1 MLADQ
6 RMILA
11 LDSASASSSAP
22 DLTTLSEDL
31 PSVSRNCVIE
41 SLQVAAWVA
50 QKGGGQVVEG
60 LVNCYS
66 KKKKKNKKIGGGS
79 WSPAAKSWG
88 SEMEGA
94 DESGEVEVN
103 TSELIGGIGREL
115 AISCLL
121 RLPRSYYYDV
131 ACVNRSFYSLVR
143 VGELYRLRREAGIV
157 EQMIYCSCN
166 VLEWEG
172 FDPCRQRWFSIP
184 SMPPIECFTLADKE
198 SLAVGT
204 NILVFG
210 KRVEAHVVLR
220 YSLLTNSW
228 TTGEMMNTP
237 RCLFGSASFGEKAIV
252 AGGIGEN
259 GALSSAELYDSEMRT
274 WTTLPSMNR
283 ARQMCSG
290 FFMDGK
296 FYVIGGKAEKHNEV
310 LSCAEEF
317 DLENGTWRLI
327 PDMAQGLNGGSG
339 APPLVAVVNNE
350 LYAADYATKEVRKY
364 DKENNAWITLGL
376 LPGRYTSV
384 HGWGIAFRSCGDM
397 LIVIGAMSVGG
408 GGVIEICSWVPKNEP
423 PDWKIIGTR
432 RSGSFVYNCA
442 VMSC

>member
-1 MLADQ
+1 MLGEQ
-6 RMILA
+6 RVLLS
-11 LDSASASSSAP
+11 LDSASSSRSEP
-22 DLTTLSEDL
+22 DLIISQDL
-31 PSVSRNCVIE
+31 TSGSRQRVLGSLEVLWGQKRGQTE
-41 SLQVAAWVA
+41 SL
-50 QKGGGQVVEG
+50 
-60 LVNCYS
+60 VNHCS
-66 KKKKKNKKIGGGS
+66 KKYKVASGS
-79 WSPAAKSWG
+79 GNPETRGWH
-88 SEMEGA
+88 SEMEDA
-94 DESGEVEVN
+94 DQTVEAN

-121 RLPRSYYYDV
+121 RLPRSYYCAV
-131 ACVNRSFYSLVR
+131 ACVNSSFCSLIRS
-143 VGELYRLRREAGIV
+143 GELYRLRREARIV

-166 VLEWEG
+166 VLEWDG
-172 FDPCRQRWFSIP
+172 FDPNRQRWFSIP

-210 KRVEAHVVLR
+210 RKVEAHVVLR

-259 GALSSAELYDSEMRT
+259 GTLSSAELYDSEMQT

-296 FYVIGGKAEKHNEV
+296 FYIIGGKADKPNEI

-317 DLENGTWRLI
+317 DLEKGTWRLI
-327 PDMAQGLNGGSG
+327 PDMACGLKWWKWCS
-339 APPLVAVVNNE
+339 
-350 LYAADYATKEVRKY
+350 
-364 DKENNAWITLGL
+364 
-376 LPGRYTSV
+376 TSCCC
-384 HGWGIAFRSCGDM
+384 R
-397 LIVIGAMSVGG
+397 
-408 GGVIEICSWVPKNEP
+408 E
-423 PDWKIIGTR
+423 
-432 RSGSFVYNCA
+432 
-442 VMSC
+442 

>member
-1 MLADQ
+1 MEDADQ
-6 RMILA
+6 
-11 LDSASASSSAP
+11 
-22 DLTTLSEDL
+22 
-31 PSVSRNCVIE
+31 N
-41 SLQVAAWVA
+41 
-50 QKGGGQVVEG
+50 G
-60 LVNCYS
+60 
-66 KKKKKNKKIGGGS
+66 
-79 WSPAAKSWG
+79 
-88 SEMEGA
+88 
-94 DESGEVEVN
+94 EVN

-115 AISCLL
+115 SISCLL
-121 RLPRSYYYDV
+121 RLPRSYYYDM

-143 VGELYRLRREAGIV
+143 YGELYRLRREARIV

-166 VLEWEG
+166 VLEWDG
-172 FDPCRQRWFSIP
+172 FDLCRQRWFSIP

-210 KRVEAHVVLR
+210 RRVEAHIVLR

-259 GALSSAELYDSEMRT
+259 GTLSSAELYDSEMQT
-274 WTTLPSMNR
+274 WTTLPNMNK

-296 FYVIGGKAEKHNEV
+296 FYVIGGKGERPNEI

-327 PDMAQGLNGGSG
+327 PDMARGLNGGSG
-339 APPLVAVVNNE
+339 APPLVAVVSNE
-350 LYAADYATKEVRKY
+350 LYAADYASKEVRKY
-364 DKENNAWITLGL
+364 DKQNNAWITLGT

-384 HGWGIAFRSCGDM
+384 HGWGLAFRSCGDM
-397 LIVIGAMSVGG
+397 LIVIGGMSVGG
-408 GGVIEICSWVPKNEP
+408 SGVIEICSWVPNNGL

-432 RSGSFVYNCA
+432 HSGSFVYNCA

>member
-1 MLADQ
+1 MLGEQ
-6 RMILA
+6 RVLLS
-11 LDSASASSSAP
+11 LDSASSSRSEP
-22 DLTTLSEDL
+22 DLIISQDL
-31 PSVSRNCVIE
+31 TSGSRQRVLGSLEVLWGQKRGQTE
-41 SLQVAAWVA
+41 SL
-50 QKGGGQVVEG
+50 
-60 LVNCYS
+60 VNHCS
-66 KKKKKNKKIGGGS
+66 KKYKVASGS
-79 WSPAAKSWG
+79 GNPETRGWH
-88 SEMEGA
+88 SEMEDA
-94 DESGEVEVN
+94 DQTVEAN

-121 RLPRSYYYDV
+121 RLPRSYYCAV
-131 ACVNRSFYSLVR
+131 ACVNSSFCSLIRS
-143 VGELYRLRREAGIV
+143 GELYRLRREARIV

-166 VLEWEG
+166 VLEWDG
-172 FDPCRQRWFSIP
+172 FDPNRQRWFSIP

-210 KRVEAHVVLR
+210 RKVEAHVVLR

-259 GALSSAELYDSEMRT
+259 GTLSSAELYDSEMQT

-296 FYVIGGKAEKHNEV
+296 FYIIGGKADKPNEI

-317 DLENGTWRLI
+317 DLEKGTWRLI
-327 PDMAQGLNGGSG
+327 PDMACGLNGGSG

-350 LYAADYATKEVRKY
+350 LYAVDYALKEVRKY
-364 DKENNAWITLGL
+364 NKENNVWITLGS

-384 HGWGIAFRSCGDM
+384 HGWGLAFRSCGDR
-397 LIVIGAMSVGG
+397 LIVIGGMSVGG
-408 GGVIEICSWVPKNEP
+408 SGVIEICSWVPSDGP
-423 PDWKIIGTR
+423 PDWKIIGSR
-432 RSGSFVYNCA
+432 NSGSFVYNCA

>member
-1 MLADQ
+1 MLRDQ
-6 RMILA
+6 QVLT
-11 LDSASASSSAP
+11 LDSASSSSSAP
-22 DLTTLSEDL
+22 DLTLSEEL
-31 PSVSRNCVIE
+31 TSGSSNCVSE
-41 SLQVAAWVA
+41 SLQVAWSE
-50 QKGGGQVVEG
+50 KGGQVKAP
-60 LVNCYS
+60 VNCYS
-66 KKKKKNKKIGGGS
+66 KKNKVCSGS
-79 WSPAAKSWG
+79 GSPAIESWG
-88 SEMEGA
+88 SEMEDA
-94 DESGEVEVN
+94 DQNGEVN
-103 TSELIGGIGREL
+103 TSELIDGIGREL
-115 AISCLL
+115 TISCLL

-131 ACVNRSFYSLVR
+131 ASVNRSFYSLVR
-143 VGELYRLRREAGIV
+143 SGELYRLRREARIV

-166 VLEWEG
+166 VLEWDG
-172 FDPCRQRWFSIP
+172 FDPCRQRWFSIT
-184 SMPPIECFTLADKE
+184 SMPAIECFTLADKE

-210 KRVEAHVVLR
+210 RRVEAHVVLR

-259 GALSSAELYDSEMRT
+259 GTLNSAELYDSEMQT
-274 WTTLPSMNR
+274 WTTLPNMNR

-296 FYVIGGKAEKHNEV
+296 FYVIGGKAEKHNEI

-327 PDMAQGLNGGSG
+327 PDMARGLNGGSG

-350 LYAADYATKEVRKY
+350 LYAADYASKEVRKY
-364 DKENNAWITLGL
+364 DKENNAWITLGS

-384 HGWGIAFRSCGDM
+384 HGWGLAFRSCGDM
-397 LIVIGAMSVGG
+397 LIVIGGISVGG
-408 GGVIEICSWVPKNEP
+408 SGVIEICSWVPNNGL
-423 PDWKIIGTR
+423 PDWKIIGTHQ
-432 RSGSFVYNCA
+432 SGSFVYNCA

>member
-1 MLADQ
+1 
-6 RMILA
+6 MILG
-11 LDSASASSSAP
+11 LDSATSSSTAP
-22 DLTTLSEDL
+22 DLTRAEED
-31 PSVSRNCVIE
+31 PSVSRSCVIDR
-41 SLQVAAWVA
+41 LQVGWA
-50 QKGGGQVVEG
+50 QKGGQVED

-66 KKKKKNKKIGGGS
+66 KKKSKTCSGS
-79 WSPAAKSWG
+79 RNLAARAWS
-88 SEMEGA
+88 SEMEGS
-94 DESGEVEVN
+94 DEGGEVN
-103 TSELIGGIGREL
+103 TGDLIGGIGREL

-143 VGELYRLRREAGIV
+143 FGELYRLRREAGIV

-172 FDPCRQRWFSIP
+172 FDPRRQRWFSIP

-252 AGGIGEN
+252 AGGIGQN
-259 GALSSAELYDSEMRT
+259 GTLDSAELYDSEMQT

-296 FYVIGGKAEKHNEV
+296 FYVIGGKSERHNEI

-317 DLENGTWRLI
+317 DLESSTWRLI

-397 LIVIGAMSVGG
+397 LIVIGAMSAGG
-408 GGVIEICSWVPKNEP
+408 SGVIEICSWVPNNGL

>member
-1 MLADQ
+1 MLGDQ
-6 RMILA
+6 RMILG
-11 LDSASASSSAP
+11 LDSATSSSTAP
-22 DLTTLSEDL
+22 DLTRAEED
-31 PSVSRNCVIE
+31 PSVSRSCVIDR
-41 SLQVAAWVA
+41 LQVGWA
-50 QKGGGQVVEG
+50 QKGGQVEG

-66 KKKKKNKKIGGGS
+66 KKNKTGS
-79 WSPAAKSWG
+79 GSRNLAARAWS
-88 SEMEGA
+88 SEMEGS
-94 DESGEVEVN
+94 DEGGEVN
-103 TSELIGGIGREL
+103 TGDLIGGIGREL

-143 VGELYRLRREAGIV
+143 FGELYRLRREAGIV

-172 FDPCRQRWFSIP
+172 FDPRRQRWFSIP

-252 AGGIGEN
+252 AGGIGQN
-259 GALSSAELYDSEMRT
+259 GTLDSAELYDSEMQT

-296 FYVIGGKAEKHNEV
+296 FYVIGGKSERHNEI

-317 DLENGTWRLI
+317 DLESSTWRLI

-384 HGWGIAFRSCGDM
+384 HGWGIAFRSCGNM
-397 LIVIGAMSVGG
+397 LIVIGAMSAGG
-408 GGVIEICSWVPKNEP
+408 SGVIEICSWVPNNGL

>member
-1 MLADQ
+1 MLRDQ
-6 RMILA
+6 QVLT
-11 LDSASASSSAP
+11 LDSASSSSSAP
-22 DLTTLSEDL
+22 DLTLSEEL
-31 PSVSRNCVIE
+31 TSGSSNCVSE
-41 SLQVAAWVA
+41 SLQVAWSE
-50 QKGGGQVVEG
+50 KGGQVKAP
-60 LVNCYS
+60 VNCYS
-66 KKKKKNKKIGGGS
+66 KKNKVCSGS
-79 WSPAAKSWG
+79 GSPAIESWG
-88 SEMEGA
+88 SEMEDA
-94 DESGEVEVN
+94 DQNGEVN

-115 AISCLL
+115 TISCLL

-143 VGELYRLRREAGIV
+143 SGELYRLRREAWIV

-166 VLEWEG
+166 VLEWNG
-172 FDPCRQRWFSIP
+172 FDPCRQRWFSIT
-184 SMPPIECFTLADKE
+184 SMPAIECFTLADKE

-210 KRVEAHVVLR
+210 RRVEAHVVLR

-259 GALSSAELYDSEMRT
+259 GTLSSAELYDSEMET

-296 FYVIGGKAEKHNEV
+296 FYVIGGKAEKHNEI

-327 PDMAQGLNGGSG
+327 PDMARGLNGGSG

-350 LYAADYATKEVRKY
+350 LYAADYASKEVRK
-364 DKENNAWITLGL
+364 
-376 LPGRYTSV
+376 
-384 HGWGIAFRSCGDM
+384 
-397 LIVIGAMSVGG
+397 
-408 GGVIEICSWVPKNEP
+408 
-423 PDWKIIGTR
+423 
-432 RSGSFVYNCA
+432 
-442 VMSC
+442 

>member
-1 MLADQ
+1 MVS
-6 RMILA
+6 A
-11 LDSASASSSAP
+11 LDSASSSSSAP
-22 DLTTLSEDL
+22 DLTLSEEL
-31 PSVSRNCVIE
+31 SSGSSNCVTE
-41 SLQVAAWVA
+41 SLQVAWAE
-50 QKGGGQVVEG
+50 KGGQVEAV
-60 LVNCYS
+60 VNCYS
-66 KKKKKNKKIGGGS
+66 KKNKVGS
-79 WSPAAKSWG
+79 VSGNPATESWG
-88 SEMEGA
+88 SGMEDA
-94 DESGEVEVN
+94 DQNGEVN
-103 TSELIGGIGREL
+103 TNELIGGIGREL
-115 AISCLL
+115 TISCLL

-143 VGELYRLRREAGIV
+143 SGELYRLRREVRIV

-166 VLEWEG
+166 VLEWDG
-172 FDPCRQRWFSIP
+172 FDPCRQRWFSIT
-184 SMPPIECFTLADKE
+184 SMPAIECFTLADKE

-210 KRVEAHVVLR
+210 RRVEAHVVLR

-259 GALSSAELYDSEMRT
+259 GTLSSAELYDSEMQT
-274 WTTLPSMNR
+274 WTTLPSMNK

-296 FYVIGGKAEKHNEV
+296 FYVIGGKAEKHNEI

-327 PDMAQGLNGGSG
+327 PDMARGLNGGSG

-350 LYAADYATKEVRKY
+350 LYAADYASKEVRKY
-364 DKENNAWITLGL
+364 DKVNNAWITLGS

-384 HGWGIAFRSCGDM
+384 HGWGLAFRSCGDM
-397 LIVIGAMSVGG
+397 LIVIGGMSVGG
-408 GGVIEICSWVPKNEP
+408 SGVIEICSWVPNNGL

-432 RSGSFVYNCA
+432 HSGSFVYNCA

>member
-1 MLADQ
+1 MLGDQ

-11 LDSASASSSAP
+11 LDSASSSSSAP
-22 DLTTLSEDL
+22 GLTLSQEL
-31 PSVSRNCVIE
+31 TSEGSNCVTE
-41 SLQVAAWVA
+41 NLQVAWA
-50 QKGGGQVVEG
+50 QKGGQVEG
-60 LVNCYS
+60 LVNWYS
-66 KKKKKNKKIGGGS
+66 KKKKKVGGDSGNPS
-79 WSPAAKSWG
+79 TEDWG
-88 SEMEGA
+88 SEMEDA
-94 DESGEVEVN
+94 DQNGEVN

-143 VGELYRLRREAGIV
+143 SGELYRLRREARIV

-166 VLEWEG
+166 VLEWDG

-210 KRVEAHVVLR
+210 RRVEAHVVLR

-259 GALSSAELYDSEMRT
+259 GTLSSAELYDSEMKT
-274 WTTLPSMNR
+274 WTTLPSMSR

-296 FYVIGGKAEKHNEV
+296 FYVIGGKAERHNEI

-327 PDMAQGLNGGSG
+327 PDMARGLNGGSG

-350 LYAADYATKEVRKY
+350 LYAADYASKEVRKY

-384 HGWGIAFRSCGDM
+384 HGWGLAFRSCGDM
-397 LIVIGAMSVGG
+397 LIVIGGMSVGG
-408 GGVIEICSWVPKNEP
+408 SGVIEICSWVPNNGL

-432 RSGSFVYNCA
+432 HSGSFVYNCA
-442 VMSC
+442 VMNC